1 MRHTDNGILQDQVSC
16 LQVTRDNGKT
26 WVRVPFV
33 PGALVIN
40 LGDIGHLGGASPEV
54 AFSAS
59 LAALYGP
66 PVKRVYTVL
75 GWLVGGSNLQL
86 FFPNDGIAGSE
97 PSSCCRCRNRV
108 FQGLRAP
115 FSPVARGKLPPKQ
128 QDKPSTNADIA
139 SDDVSL
145 SKPSPTLPLSEP
157 DTSFKASVTT
167 AGESVISIATSKSQ
181 AAFISTPEVIEFIS
195 PSAAV
200 SHADHFV
207 NQSAIAKY
215 NLKVWFSYQ
224 KLV

>member
-1 MRHTDNGILQDQVSC
+1 MHALIWSRKSLLLISQKRPKPDLALGMRHTDNGILQDQVSC

-40 LGDIGHLGGASPEV
+40 LGDIGHEVYPE
-54 AFSAS
+54 SA
-59 LAALYGP
+59 LPLRIYAA
-66 PVKRVYTVL
+66 
-75 GWLVGGSNLQL
+75 
-86 FFPNDGIAGSE
+86 
-97 PSSCCRCRNRV
+97 
-108 FQGLRAP
+108 
-115 FSPVARGKLPPKQ
+115 GKLPPKQ